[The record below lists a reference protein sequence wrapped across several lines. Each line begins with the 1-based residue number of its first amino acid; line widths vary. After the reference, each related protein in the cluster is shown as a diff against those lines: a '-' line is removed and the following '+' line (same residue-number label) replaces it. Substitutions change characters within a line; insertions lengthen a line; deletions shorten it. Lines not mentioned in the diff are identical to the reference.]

1 MYARLASLVRNVRRR
16 EGSEKFPA
24 GPGAPRNGSR
34 SGLSGKLFA
43 VGRRSM
49 ALEEE
54 LTNGRKPGPKSQI
67 SKK

>member
-1 MYARLASLVRNVRRR
+1 MLVQPSPNAEGGKDRKNFQPGPARLATAR
-16 EGSEKFPA
+16 A
-24 GPGAPRNGSR
+24 
-34 SGLSGKLFA
+34 GLSGKLFA